1 MRDFLKFHSTHFNI
15 LCLYIFRNICIARK
29 HPYITKPL
37 LGIDIFLKHL
47 FFVSFISQ
55 VFFTYFTASYI
66 IGNTQ
71 VSPSNIEF
79 LSFFLFDNYII
90 FKLTGKAAFSSQ
102 QNRYKREA
110 TESMDEI
117 LFPTMDAA
125 FPDEYEKLKRIATEV
140 AESVN
145 QFCRDSP
152 NLPISSSPGVTLF
165 TSLTPATPT
174 SVPTTVVITS
184 ANASAA
190 SGISSPARPN
200 KKFKKSSS
208 CIKGSSNSNCTTSL
222 NNGNITPSAGS
233 SSTNSNTVSGNVARK
248 ERSLH
253 YCNIC
258 SKGFKDKYSV
268 NVHIRTH
275 TGEKPF
281 SCSLC
286 GKSFRQKAH
295 LAKHY
300 QTHIAQKNSVSG
312 ATTKSS
318 GKSRFQSGKQ
328 STQTIVDA

>member
-1 MRDFLKFHSTHFNI
+1 M
-15 LCLYIFRNICIARK
+15 
-29 HPYITKPL
+29 P
-37 LGIDIFLKHL
+37 
-47 FFVSFISQ
+47 
-55 VFFTYFTASYI
+55 
-66 IGNTQ
+66 
-71 VSPSNIEF
+71 
-79 LSFFLFDNYII
+79 
-90 FKLTGKAAFSSQ
+90 
-102 QNRYKREA
+102 
-110 TESMDEI
+110 SMDEI

-174 SVPTTVVITS
+174 SVPTTVVIAS
-184 ANASAA
+184 ANASPT
-190 SGISSPARPN
+190 SGIPPARLN
-200 KKFKKSSS
+200 KKFKKSS
-208 CIKGSSNSNCTTSL
+208 CIKGSSTSNCSTSL
-222 NNGNITPSAGS
+222 SNGNITPSAAGN
-233 SSTNSNTVSGNVARK
+233 SSTNSSTVSGNVARK

-281 SCSLC
+281 ACSLC

-300 QTHIAQKNSVSG
+300 QTHLAQKNSVSG